1 MPDLLLELFSEEIP
15 AGMQRQA
22 AEDLKRL
29 VTNALVERNLLYE
42 GAQSFVTPRRLTL
55 HVVGLPAAQAH
66 SREERKGPRV
76 GAPEAA
82 IQGFLKSAGLSR
94 LEDARIEADPK
105 KGQFYVA
112 VIEKPGRETKDAIAE
127 IIPAIIRAF
136 PWPKSMHWGD
146 YQPAE
151 ALGSL
156 SGVGEAGMDPGTVSA
171 KFTGKNM
178 LRWVR
183 PLRGIVCTLAT
194 QHETTEVVDFDL
206 GAHGLKAGDAT
217 WGHRFMAPQP
227 IHVRRFDDYVDALQ
241 KAKVVLD
248 ADRRKA
254 IILADAKELAFAQ
267 GLTLVEDEGLLEEV
281 AGLVEWPVVLMG
293 EFEAAFL
300 DLPAEVIR
308 ATIRANQKCFVLRG
322 APASSSVMAGLDP
335 AIHGAPSGAKAEGTV
350 LQNGVDGRH
359 KAGHDAGESAGKLA
373 NKFILVSNL
382 VAPDGGA
389 AIAAGNGRVVRA
401 RLSDARH
408 FWNTDLMSLPDG
420 SRRVQYPLD
429 EHRKKLER
437 VVFHEKLGTQGDRI
451 ARIEALALELAPRVG
466 ADAENAARAAHLAKA
481 DLATEMVGEFPELQG
496 LMGRY
501 YATEQEERASVAEA
515 IEDHYK
521 PQGPN
526 DRIPTSPV
534 SIAVALA
541 DKLDTLVGFWAIDEK
556 PTGSKDPYALR
567 RAALGVIR
575 IVLENELRLPLTD
588 LLVSAY
594 KRHIYQA
601 RNAYCLFIRR
611 NSDGNYDLPQEL
623 REPDIQKD
631 DEGTIVDIQFK
642 NWVFNPNE
650 EIRRKYK
657 GGDFISEHSQVQFML
672 FNGRQSLK
680 ERLTEESH
688 TLGIQNE
695 AVTGLL
701 AFFADR
707 LKVYLREKGAR
718 HDLID
723 AVFALPGQDDLLMIV
738 RRVEALGKLLETE
751 DGKNLLAGYRRAA
764 NILRAEEKKDGA
776 EAFAGKH
783 VQTTLAPP
791 AERYLADVVGS
802 AGAAAREHAASED
815 FEGAMRALA
824 ALRAPV
830 DGFFLDVTV
839 NDPDPETR
847 LNRLRL
853 LNELRQAMHA
863 VADFSKVSG

>member
-15 AGMQRQA
+15 ARMQRQA

-29 VTNALVERNLLYE
+29 VTGALVERNLLYE

-66 SREERKGPRV
+66 SREERRGPRV

-82 IQGFLKSAGLSR
+82 IQGFLKSAGLTR
-94 LEDARIEADPK
+94 LEDARVETDPK

-127 IIPAIIRAF
+127 IIPAIIRSF
-136 PWPKSMHWGD
+136 PWPKSMRWG
-146 YQPAE
+146 A
-151 ALGSL
+151 
-156 SGVGEAGMDPGTVSA
+156 VSA
-171 KFTGKNM
+171 KPEA

-183 PLRGIVCTLAT
+183 PLRGIVCTFAT
-194 QHETTEVVDFDL
+194 QHETAEIVSFEID
-206 GAHGLKAGDAT
+206 GIAAGDVT
-217 WGHRFMAPQP
+217 WGHRFMAPAP

-254 IILADAKELAFAQ
+254 IILADAKNLAFAQ

-281 AGLVEWPVVLMG
+281 AGLVEWPVVLTG

-300 DLPAEVIR
+300 DLPPEVIR
-308 ATIRANQKCFVLRG
+308 ATIRANQKCFVLRK
-322 APASSSVMAGLDP
+322 APASSSVMAVPGLDPGIDP
-335 AIHGAPSGAKAEGTV
+335 AIHEAPSGANADRA
-350 LQNGVDGRH
+350 LARNGVDGRH
-359 KAGHDAGESAGKLA
+359 KAGHDGGESGGKLA

-382 VAPDGGA
+382 VAPDDGA

-408 FWNTDLMSLPDG
+408 FWRTDLAQLTGAKDTAAK
-420 SRRVQYPLD
+420 PLD
-429 EHRKKLER
+429 QRLEKLER
-437 VVFHEKLGTQGDRI
+437 VVFHEKLGTQGERI
-451 ARIEALALELAPRVG
+451 ARIEALARELAPKVQ
-466 ADAENAARAAHLAKA
+466 ADPDLSARAAHLAKA

-501 YATEQEERASVAEA
+501 YATAQGEDPSVAAA

-534 SIAVALA
+534 PIAVALA

-575 IVLENELRLPLTD
+575 IVLENGLRLPLTLVLPSAMSRHFRHREEPRRGDAAIQGDAERPTASGSLRSARDDGEAEADD
-588 LLVSAY
+588 LLV
-594 KRHIYQA
+594 
-601 RNAYCLFIRR
+601 
-611 NSDGNYDLPQEL
+611 
-623 REPDIQKD
+623 
-631 DEGTIVDIQFK
+631 
-642 NWVFNPNE
+642 
-650 EIRRKYK
+650 
-657 GGDFISEHSQVQFML
+657 
-672 FNGRQSLK
+672 
-680 ERLTEESH
+680 
-688 TLGIQNE
+688 
-695 AVTGLL
+695 
-701 AFFADR
+701 FFADR

-738 RRVEALGKLLETE
+738 RRIEALGKLLETE

-776 EAFAGKH
+776 KAFSGKH
-783 VQTTLAPP
+783 EQTVLAPP
-791 AERYLADVVGS
+791 AERYLADVVAS
-802 AGAAAREHAASED
+802 AGAAARQRAASED

-839 NDPDPETR
+839 NDPDPQTR
-847 LNRLRL
+847 VNRLRL
-853 LNELRQAMHA
+853 LHELREAMHA
-863 VADFSKVSG
+863 VADFSKVAG